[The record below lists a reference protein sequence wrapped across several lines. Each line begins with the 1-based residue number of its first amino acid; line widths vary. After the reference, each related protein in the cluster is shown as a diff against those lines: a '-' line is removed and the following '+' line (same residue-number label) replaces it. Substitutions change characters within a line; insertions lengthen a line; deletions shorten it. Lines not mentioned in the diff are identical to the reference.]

1 MNIAINR
8 TGHSCT
14 PRTWAAAGDNEGAVS
29 ETLTGILIE
38 DEIAERRAAPNWP
51 ERVATAPTIAREAR
65 IEEGWDWLP
74 DRFTGIAVPTLLI
87 TGFETTPEL
96 ARSHR

>member
-1 MNIAINR
+1 VNIAINR

-51 ERVATAPTIAREAR
+51 ERIATAP
-65 IEEGWDWLP
+65 
-74 DRFTGIAVPTLLI
+74 
-87 TGFETTPEL
+87 
-96 ARSHR
+96 